1 MLSSSCIDTFVY
13 WTVRINPLTFPGL
26 KSTLLNMVQTG
37 CSLTPY
43 EALYGFRN
51 TGVDID
57 INSGVAVY

>member
-1 MLSSSCIDTFVY
+1 
-13 WTVRINPLTFPGL
+13 
-26 KSTLLNMVQTG
+26 MVQTG

-57 INSGVAVY
+57 INSGVAVYWTEVSCSIPGRGATPSVQQIQL